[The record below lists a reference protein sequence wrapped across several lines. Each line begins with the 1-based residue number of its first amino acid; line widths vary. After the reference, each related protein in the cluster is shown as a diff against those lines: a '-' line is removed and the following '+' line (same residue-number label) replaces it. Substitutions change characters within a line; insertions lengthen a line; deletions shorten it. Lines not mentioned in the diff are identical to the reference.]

1 MFNQVVLIKHYN
13 NYFELDTCWLSLSIL
28 LLNLGNFSSLPENER
43 LANKE
48 LIVIVHSR
56 PLAIQER
63 MTVRES
69 WGNHGIQRLRVLPL
83 TII

>member
-1 MFNQVVLIKHYN
+1 MQLDI
-13 NYFELDTCWLSLSIL
+13 YFELDTCELSLIIL
-28 LLNLGNFSSLPENER
+28 LLNLGNFSRLPGNER

-56 PLAIQER
+56 PLSIQER

-69 WGNHGIQRLRVLPL
+69 WGKHGIQR
-83 TII
+83 